1 MKEKKA
7 YPSYLNY
14 ETKNYRKKE
23 ERKKKKLTFF
33 FVKKLLFYL
42 KKLIIILL
50 RNLAFIRLLC
60 FFIFLYWPIDLY
72 TYLLVVEF
80 ERPKKIIFLAISML

>member
-1 MKEKKA
+1 MNEKKA

-33 FVKKLLFYL
+33 SREETAFLFE
-42 KKLIIILL
+42 K
-50 RNLAFIRLLC
+50 
-60 FFIFLYWPIDLY
+60 
-72 TYLLVVEF
+72 TYYHF
-80 ERPKKIIFLAISML
+80 T

>member
-1 MKEKKA
+1 MKQKITE
-7 YPSYLNY
+7 
-14 ETKNYRKKE
+14 KKE
-23 ERKKKKLTFF
+23 ERKKEKKLTFF
-33 FVKKLLFYL
+33 LMKKLLFYL
-42 KKLIIILL
+42 KKLIIIILL

-80 ERPKKIIFLAISML
+80 GRPKKIIFLAISML